1 MVRPE
6 SQRERLANYL
16 NDVKE
21 WDKRIIIE
29 RLLVD
34 IDFRLLAIV
43 QKVEY
48 SKIALIQSGLVDLN
62 DKAKKLKIND
72 RFLTLETLL
81 RLKPETY
88 NEVWPIIQ
96 KEGGASW

>member
-6 SQRERLANYL
+6 SQRAWLANYL

-29 RLLVD
+29 CLLVD
-34 IDFRLLAIV
+34 IDFRLLASV

-48 SKIALIQSGLVDLN
+48 SKIALI
-62 DKAKKLKIND
+62 
-72 RFLTLETLL
+72 
-81 RLKPETY
+81 
-88 NEVWPIIQ
+88 
-96 KEGGASW
+96 